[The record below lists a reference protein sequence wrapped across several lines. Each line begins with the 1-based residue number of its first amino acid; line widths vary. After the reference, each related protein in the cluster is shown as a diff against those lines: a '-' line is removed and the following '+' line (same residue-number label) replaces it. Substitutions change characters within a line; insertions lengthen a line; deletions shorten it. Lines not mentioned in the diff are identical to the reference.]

1 MENSWG
7 NMTRTNCE
15 NVLMAM
21 LAELDG
27 EESEISAEEKS
38 LHLAECAAC
47 RTEFEQIQ
55 KTGNLLQ
62 RQARR
67 EPETDLWSAIE
78 KRIQPKTAPRVGWR
92 WFLVLGALL
101 VAFKLLEMLPAEDF
115 GLWFKI
121 VPLIFV
127 VALFGF
133 LKENPFKIN
142 TELILEK

>member
-1 MENSWG
+1 
-7 NMTRTNCE
+7 MTRINCE
-15 NVLMAM
+15 NVLTAM

-27 EESEISAEEKS
+27 EETELSAEQKT
-38 LHLAECAAC
+38 LHLAECAGC
-47 RTEFEQIQ
+47 RREFEQIQ
-55 KTGNLLQ
+55 KTGDLLK

-67 EPETDLWSAIE
+67 EMDADLWSAIE
-78 KRIQPKTAPRVGWR
+78 KRIEPKTAPRIGWQI
-92 WFLVLGALL
+92 FLALGAVLIGC
-101 VAFKLLEMLPAEDF
+101 KLLEMLPAEDF
-115 GLWFKI
+115 GWRLKI

>member
-7 NMTRTNCE
+7 NMKRTNCE

-27 EESEISAEEKS
+27 EEFEISAGEKS
-38 LHLAECAAC
+38 LHLAECATC
-47 RTEFEQIQ
+47 RTEFEQIRN
-55 KTGNLLQ
+55 TGNLLK

-67 EPETDLWSAIE
+67 EPEADLWSAIE
-78 KRIQPKTAPRVGWR
+78 KRIQPKAAPRSGWR
-92 WFLVLGALL
+92 IFLVLGAFL
-101 VAFKLLEMLPAEDF
+101 VVCKLLEMLPAEDF
-115 GLWFKI
+115 GFWFKI
-121 VPLIFV
+121 VPLLFV

-142 TELILEK
+142 TELVLEK

>member
-1 MENSWG
+1 MIEK
-7 NMTRTNCE
+7 MTVINCE

-27 EESEISAEEKS
+27 EETELSAERKT
-38 LHLAECAAC
+38 LHLAECAGC
-47 RTEFEQIQ
+47 RREFEQIR
-55 KTGNLLQ
+55 KTGDLLK

-67 EPETDLWSAIE
+67 ERGADLWSAIE
-78 KRIQPKTAPRVGWR
+78 KRIENKTASPLSR
-92 WFLVLGALL
+92 WIFLALGAFLVGC
-101 VAFKLLEMLPAEDF
+101 KLLEMLPAEDF
-115 GLWFKI
+115 GWRLKLL
-121 VPLIFV
+121 PLIFV